1 MARCKNI
8 FFFFLNSFVN
18 LEIQLRIYTTS
29 YGNLKITIVFVLQ
42 MTNFIAIIWILLR
55 SFYYFDIAS

>member
-8 FFFFLNSFVN
+8 FFLNSFVN

-42 MTNFIAIIWILLR
+42 MTNFMAIIWILLR
-55 SFYYFDIAS
+55 SFYYFDIVS

>member
-8 FFFFLNSFVN
+8 FFLNSFVN

-42 MTNFIAIIWILLR
+42 MTNFMAIIWILLR